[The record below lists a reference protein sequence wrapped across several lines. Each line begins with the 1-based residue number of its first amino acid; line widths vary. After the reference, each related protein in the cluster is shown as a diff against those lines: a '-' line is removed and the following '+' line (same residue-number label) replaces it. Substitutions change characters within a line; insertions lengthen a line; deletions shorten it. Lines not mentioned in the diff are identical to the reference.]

1 MFHSLKRWLKPGKT
15 TEAGE
20 QTASGMPVEETI
32 PEETIPEETI
42 PEETIPE
49 ETIPEETT
57 TVTTNQEEWIVSEG
71 NAEDRARLNR
81 LQDLIGSPINPN
93 EETTFLRALRHRS
106 LTDVKSF
113 QSHETYERLEFL
125 GDAVLELIVSELI
138 YEIYPEEDEG
148 FLTKL
153 RAKIVRGKTLA
164 HLGERLG
171 LDELAEISSSAVKS
185 GKRHLSQGILADLF
199 ESLVA
204 ALYLTKGF
212 ELTRLF
218 VREAVQKNLDVSQL
232 SKRIDNFKSLLME
245 HLQAGQRPLPVYR
258 VMRESGPDHQKIFT
272 IGVYL
277 EGELMGKVS
286 GKSKK
291 EAEQRAAKVA
301 LDTLNGEN

>member
-1 MFHSLKRWLKPGKT
+1 MFHSLKRWLKPEKT
-15 TEAGE
+15 IEAGE
-20 QTASGMPVEETI
+20 QTGEQAVSGKPMEKTIAS
-32 PEETIPEETI
+32 
-42 PEETIPE
+42 
-49 ETIPEETT
+49 
-57 TVTTNQEEWIVSEG
+57 VTSQEELIESDG
-71 NAEDRARLNR
+71 NAADRVRLNR

-113 QSHETYERLEFL
+113 HSHETYERLEFL

-164 HLGERLG
+164 NLGERLG
-171 LDELAEISSSAVKS
+171 LDELAEISSSAAKM
-185 GKRHLSQGILADLF
+185 GRRHLSQGILADLF

-212 ELTRLF
+212 ETTRLF

-258 VMRESGPDHQKIFT
+258 VIRESGPDHQKIFT

-277 EGELMGKVS
+277 EGELMGKAS